1 MAKSSLK
8 KVSSRAGAS
17 VQQVLDMCSAA
28 ERKLLAATETSALAT
43 ATHDS
48 VKSLLI
54 RVREAR
60 DKWRGLFGKQT
71 RVQKR
76 ATTPATAEANAR
88 SMAKADLFGG
98 AVKRLEDRLATLVP
112 AAKPAGS
119 SRAAKKSARKAGHRD
134 TRAAIRA
141 ELAQATATINR
152 ALGGSRAAPAASAA
166 KKTEKQ
172 PAASPAPQPA
182 AAATKPAAAK
192 SRKLPPAKRAT
203 QTVRLDFA
211 QQRSARTAAT
221 SGRLKTKGITTRRA
235 GHTLAAG
242 KRAQARRDKRAR

>member
-17 VQQVLDMCSAA
+17 VQQVVDLCSAA

-43 ATHDS
+43 ATHDA

-76 ATTPATAEANAR
+76 ATTPAAAEANAR

-98 AVKRLEDRLATLVP
+98 AVKRLEARLATLAP
-112 AAKPAGS
+112 AAKPAGA
-119 SRAAKKSARKAGHRD
+119 SRAAKKSARKAGHRN

-141 ELAQATATINR
+141 NMTEAADAINR
-152 ALGGSRAAPAASAA
+152 ALGGRRAAAPAPAA
-166 KKTEKQ
+166 KKAEPQ
-172 PAASPAPQPA
+172 ASAPASQPVPPAAKPA
-182 AAATKPAAAK
+182 AAA

-203 QTVRLDFA
+203 QAVRLDFS
-211 QQRSARTAAT
+211 QQRSARAAAT

-235 GHTLAAG
+235 GHTLASG